1 MRGRNRCRTNKLSE
15 KNYHTTAPGV
25 VFWYRI
31 TANFPSFLRKLIMS
45 QQHTT
50 QASGQG
56 MLERVFKLREHG
68 TTARTE
74 VIAGFT
80 TFLTMV
86 YIVFVNPQI
95 LGVAGMDTSAVF
107 VTTCLIAAFGS
118 ILMGLFANL
127 PVALAPA
134 MGLNA
139 FFAFVVV
146 QAMGLPWQVGMGAIF
161 WGAVGLLLLTIFRV
175 RYWMIANIPVS
186 LRVGI
191 TSGIG
196 LFIGMMGLKN
206 AGVIVANP
214 ETLVS
219 IGNLTSHSVL
229 LGVLGFFIIAI
240 LASRNIH
247 AAVLV
252 SIIVTTLLG
261 WMMGDVHYN
270 GIVSAPPS
278 VTSVVGHVDLAGSFN
293 LGLAGVIFSFMLV
306 NLFDSSGTLIGVTD
320 KAGLAD
326 AKGKFPRMKQAL
338 FVDSISSVT
347 GAFVGTSSVTAYIES
362 SSGVSVGG
370 RTGLTAVVVGILF
383 LLVIFL
389 SPLAGMVPPYAAAGA
404 LIYVGVLMTS
414 SLARVNWQDLT
425 ESVPAFI
432 TAVMMPFSFSIT
444 EGIALGFISYC
455 VMKIGTGRLRDLSPC
470 VVIVALLFVLKIVF
484 IDAH

>member
-1 MRGRNRCRTNKLSE
+1 
-15 KNYHTTAPGV
+15 
-25 VFWYRI
+25 
-31 TANFPSFLRKLIMS
+31 MS

-326 AKGKFPRMKQAL
+326 EKGKFPRMKQAL

-347 GAFVGTSSVTAYIES
+347 GVFVGTSSVTAYIES

>member
-25 VFWYRI
+25 AFWYRI

-252 SIIVTTLLG
+252 SIIVTMLLG

-326 AKGKFPRMKQAL
+326 EKGKFPRMKQAL

>member
-1 MRGRNRCRTNKLSE
+1 
-15 KNYHTTAPGV
+15 
-25 VFWYRI
+25 
-31 TANFPSFLRKLIMS
+31 MS

-306 NLFDSSGTLIGVTD
+306 NLFDSSGTLISVTD

>member
-25 VFWYRI
+25 AFWYRI

-50 QASGQG
+50 QAAGQG

-261 WMMGDVHYN
+261 WIMGDVHYN

-326 AKGKFPRMKQAL
+326 EKGKFPRMKQAL

-484 IDAH
+484 IDGH

>member
-1 MRGRNRCRTNKLSE
+1 
-15 KNYHTTAPGV
+15 
-25 VFWYRI
+25 
-31 TANFPSFLRKLIMS
+31 MS

-50 QASGQG
+50 QGSGQG

-326 AKGKFPRMKQAL
+326 EKGKFPRMKQAL

>member
-1 MRGRNRCRTNKLSE
+1 
-15 KNYHTTAPGV
+15 
-25 VFWYRI
+25 
-31 TANFPSFLRKLIMS
+31 MS

-118 ILMGLFANL
+118 IMMGLFANL

-161 WGAVGLLLLTIFRV
+161 WGAIGLLLLTIFRV

-229 LGVLGFFIIAI
+229 LGILGFFIIAI

-252 SIIVTTLLG
+252 SIVVTTLLG
-261 WMMGDVHYN
+261 WMLGDVHYN

-278 VTSVVGHVDLAGSFN
+278 VMTVVGHVDLAGSFN

-326 AKGKFPRMKQAL
+326 EKGKFPRMKQAL
-338 FVDSISSVT
+338 YVDSISSVT
-347 GAFVGTSSVTAYIES
+347 GSFIGTSSVTAYIES
-362 SSGVSVGG
+362 
-370 RTGLTAVVVGILF
+370 RGLGDVYKRQVVVGLLF

-389 SPLAGMVPPYAAAGA
+389 SPLAGMVPGYAAAGA

-470 VVIVALLFVLKIVF
+470 VIIVALLFILKIVF

>member
-1 MRGRNRCRTNKLSE
+1 
-15 KNYHTTAPGV
+15 
-25 VFWYRI
+25 
-31 TANFPSFLRKLIMS
+31 MS
-45 QQHTT
+45 QSQPTPGL
-50 QASGQG
+50 SLGL
-56 MLERVFKLREHG
+56 LERVFKLREHG
-68 TTARTE
+68 TTVRTE

-95 LGVAGMDTSAVF
+95 LGAAGMDTQAVF

-118 ILMGLFANL
+118 ILMGIAANL

-146 QAMGLPWQVGMGAIF
+146 GAMGLSWQIGMGAIF
-161 WGAVGLLLLTIFRV
+161 WGAVGLLLLTLFRI
-175 RYWMIANIPVS
+175 RYWMIANIPLS

-206 AGVIVANP
+206 AGIIVANP
-214 ETLVS
+214 DTLVT
-219 IGNLTSHSVL
+219 IGNLTSHNVL
-229 LGVLGFFIIAI
+229 LGTLGFFIIAI

-247 AAVLV
+247 AAVLI
-252 SIIVTTLLG
+252 SIVVTTLLA
-261 WMMGDVHYN
+261 WLLGDVQYH
-270 GIVSAPPS
+270 GFIAPPPGVS
-278 VTSVVGHVDLAGSFN
+278 SVVGQVDVMGALDLN
-293 LGLAGVIFSFMLV
+293 LAGVIFAFMLV

-326 AKGKFPRMKQAL
+326 ASGKFPHMKQAL
-338 FVDSISSVT
+338 FVDSISSVA
-347 GAFVGTSSVTAYIES
+347 GSFIGTSSVTAYIES

-370 RTGLTAVVVGILF
+370 RTGLMAVIVGLLF

-389 SPLAGMVPPYAAAGA
+389 SPLASMVPPYAAAGA

-414 SLARVNWQDLT
+414 SLARVKWDDLT
-425 ESVPAFI
+425 ESVPAFV

-455 VMKIGTGRLRDLSPC
+455 VMKLGTGRWREISPC
-470 VVIVALLFVLKIVF
+470 VVVIALLFLFKIVF
-484 IDAH
+484 LD

>member
-1 MRGRNRCRTNKLSE
+1 
-15 KNYHTTAPGV
+15 
-25 VFWYRI
+25 
-31 TANFPSFLRKLIMS
+31 MS
-45 QQHTT
+45 QSQPTPEST
-50 QASGQG
+50 LG
-56 MLERVFKLREHG
+56 LFERVFKLREHG
-68 TTARTE
+68 TTVRTE

-95 LGVAGMDTSAVF
+95 LGAAGMDTQAVF

-118 ILMGLFANL
+118 ILMGVVANL

-146 QAMGLPWQVGMGAIF
+146 GAMGISWQTGMGAIF
-161 WGAVGLLLLTIFRV
+161 WGAVGLLLLTLFRV
-175 RYWMIANIPVS
+175 RYWMIANIPLS

-206 AGVIVANP
+206 AGIIVANP
-214 ETLVS
+214 DTLVT
-219 IGNLTSHSVL
+219 IGHLTSHNVL
-229 LGVLGFFIIAI
+229 LGALGFFIISI

-252 SIIVTTLLG
+252 SIVVITLLA
-261 WMMGDVHYN
+261 WLLGDVQYQ
-270 GIVSAPPS
+270 GIIAAPPS
-278 VTSVVGHVDLAGSFN
+278 ISSVVGQVDLLGS
-293 LGLAGVIFSFMLV
+293 LDVSLAGVIFAFMLV
-306 NLFDSSGTLIGVTD
+306 NLFDSSGTLLGVTD

-326 AKGKFPRMKQAL
+326 AKGQFPRMKQAL
-338 FVDSISSVT
+338 FVDSISSVA
-347 GAFVGTSSVTAYIES
+347 GSFIGTSSVTAYIES

-370 RTGLTAVVVGILF
+370 RTGLMAVVVGLLF

-389 SPLAGMVPPYAAAGA
+389 SPLASMVPPYAAAGA

-414 SLARVNWQDLT
+414 SLARVKWDDLT
-425 ESVPAFI
+425 ESVPAFV

-455 VMKIGTGRLRDLSPC
+455 VMKLGTGRWREISPC
-470 VVIVALLFVLKIVF
+470 VVVIALLFMFKIVF
-484 IDAH
+484 LD

>member
-1 MRGRNRCRTNKLSE
+1 
-15 KNYHTTAPGV
+15 
-25 VFWYRI
+25 
-31 TANFPSFLRKLIMS
+31 MS

-261 WMMGDVHYN
+261 RMMGDVHYN

>member
-1 MRGRNRCRTNKLSE
+1 
-15 KNYHTTAPGV
+15 
-25 VFWYRI
+25 
-31 TANFPSFLRKLIMS
+31 
-45 QQHTT
+45 
-50 QASGQG
+50 
-56 MLERVFKLREHG
+56 
-68 TTARTE
+68 
-74 VIAGFT
+74 
-80 TFLTMV
+80 
-86 YIVFVNPQI
+86 
-95 LGVAGMDTSAVF
+95 
-107 VTTCLIAAFGS
+107 
-118 ILMGLFANL
+118 
-127 PVALAPA
+127 
-134 MGLNA
+134 
-139 FFAFVVV
+139 
-146 QAMGLPWQVGMGAIF
+146 
-161 WGAVGLLLLTIFRV
+161 
-175 RYWMIANIPVS
+175 
-186 LRVGI
+186 
-191 TSGIG
+191 
-196 LFIGMMGLKN
+196 MMGLKN

-229 LGVLGFFIIAI
+229 LGILGFFIIAI

-252 SIIVTTLLG
+252 SIVVTTLLG
-261 WMMGDVHYN
+261 WLLGDVHYT
-270 GIVSAPPS
+270 GIVSMPPS
-278 VTSVVGHVDLAGSFN
+278 VTTVIGHVDLAGSLN

-326 AKGKFPRMKQAL
+326 AQGKFPRMKQAL
-338 FVDSISSVT
+338 FVDSVSSVA
-347 GAFVGTSSVTAYIES
+347 GSFIGTSSVTAYIES

-370 RTGLTAVVVGILF
+370 RTGLTAVVVGLLF

-389 SPLAGMVPPYAAAGA
+389 SPLAGMVPAYAAAGA

-414 SLARVNWQDLT
+414 SLARVKWDDLT

-470 VVIVALLFVLKIVF
+470 VIVVSLLFVLKIVF

>member
-1 MRGRNRCRTNKLSE
+1 
-15 KNYHTTAPGV
+15 
-25 VFWYRI
+25 
-31 TANFPSFLRKLIMS
+31 MS
-45 QQHTT
+45 QQPTSQT
-50 QASGQG
+50 EGQG
-56 MLERVFKLREHG
+56 LLERVFKLRAHG

-74 VIAGFT
+74 VIAGVT

-95 LGVAGMDTSAVF
+95 LGAAGMDTSAVF

-118 ILMGLFANL
+118 ILMGLLANL

-146 QAMGLPWQVGMGAIF
+146 GAMGLSWQVGMGAIF

-186 LRVGI
+186 LRIGI

-214 ETLVS
+214 ETLVT
-219 IGNLTSHSVL
+219 IGNLTSHTTL

-252 SIIVTTLLG
+252 SIVVTTLLG
-261 WMMGDVHYN
+261 LAFGDVHFK
-270 GIVSAPPS
+270 GVVSEPPS
-278 VTSVVGHVDLAGSFN
+278 VMTVLGHVDLAGS
-293 LGLAGVIFSFMLV
+293 LDIGLAGVIFSFMLV

-326 AKGKFPRMKQAL
+326 ESGKFPRMKQAL
-338 FVDSISSVT
+338 YVDSISSVA
-347 GAFVGTSSVTAYIES
+347 GSFIGTSSVTAYIES
-362 SSGVSVGG
+362 SSGVSIGG
-370 RTGLTAVVVGILF
+370 RTGLTAIVVGLLF

-414 SLARVNWQDLT
+414 SLSRVKWDDLT
-425 ESVPAFI
+425 EAVPAFI

-455 VMKIGTGRLRDLSPC
+455 VMKIFTGRLRDLNAC
-470 VVIVALLFVLKIVF
+470 VLVVALLFLLKIVF

>member
-1 MRGRNRCRTNKLSE
+1 
-15 KNYHTTAPGV
+15 
-25 VFWYRI
+25 
-31 TANFPSFLRKLIMS
+31 MS
-45 QQHTT
+45 KPNLDTE
-50 QASGQG
+50 QG
-56 MLERVFKLREHG
+56 LLERVFKLKQHG

-74 VIAGFT
+74 LIAGIT

-95 LGVAGMDTSAVF
+95 LGVAGMDVQAVF

-118 ILMGLFANL
+118 IFMGLLANL

-146 QAMGLPWQVGMGAIF
+146 GAMGISWQVGMGAIF
-161 WGAVGLLLLTIFRV
+161 WGAIGFLLLTIFRI
-175 RYWMIANIPVS
+175 RYWMIANIPLS

-196 LFIGMMGLKN
+196 LFIAMMGLKN
-206 AGVIVANP
+206 AGIVVANP
-214 ETLVS
+214 DTLVAV
-219 IGNLTSHSVL
+219 GNLTSHSVL
-229 LGVLGFFIIAI
+229 LGALGFFIIAV

-252 SIIVTTLLG
+252 SIVVTTLIG
-261 WMMGDVHYN
+261 WALGDVHYS
-270 GIVSAPPS
+270 GIFSMPPS
-278 VTSVVGHVDLAGSFN
+278 VTSVVGQVDLAGALNISM
-293 LGLAGVIFSFMLV
+293 AGIIFSFMLV

-320 KAGLAD
+320 KAGLTD
-326 AKGKFPRMKQAL
+326 HKGKFPRMKQAL
-338 FVDSISSVT
+338 YVDSISSVA
-347 GAFVGTSSVTAYIES
+347 GAFISTSSVTAYIES

-383 LLVIFL
+383 LLVMFV
-389 SPLAGMVPPYAAAGA
+389 SPLAGMVPAYAAAGA

-414 SLARVNWQDLT
+414 SLSRVKWDDLT
-425 ESVPAFI
+425 EAVPAFV

-455 VMKIGTGRLRDLSPC
+455 LMKLGTGRWREISPC
-470 VVIVALLFVLKIVF
+470 VVVALLFVLKIAFV
-484 IDAH
+484 DH

>member
-1 MRGRNRCRTNKLSE
+1 
-15 KNYHTTAPGV
+15 
-25 VFWYRI
+25 
-31 TANFPSFLRKLIMS
+31 MS

-455 VMKIGTGRLRDLSPC
+455 VMKIGTGRLRDLSSC

>member
-25 VFWYRI
+25 AFWYKI

>member
-1 MRGRNRCRTNKLSE
+1 
-15 KNYHTTAPGV
+15 
-25 VFWYRI
+25 
-31 TANFPSFLRKLIMS
+31 MS

-50 QASGQG
+50 QSSGAG
-56 MLERVFKLREHG
+56 LLERVFKLREHG

-146 QAMGLPWQVGMGAIF
+146 GAMGLPWQVGMGAIF
-161 WGAVGLLLLTIFRV
+161 WGAIGLLLLTIFRV

-261 WMMGDVHYN
+261 WMLGDVHYN

-278 VTSVVGHVDLAGSFN
+278 VTTVIGHVDLAGSLN

-326 AKGKFPRMKQAL
+326 EKGKFPRMKQAL

-347 GAFVGTSSVTAYIES
+347 GSFIGTSSVTAYIES

-370 RTGLTAVVVGILF
+370 RTGLTAVVVGLLF

-414 SLARVNWQDLT
+414 SLSRVKWDDLT
-425 ESVPAFI
+425 EAVPAFI

-455 VMKIGTGRLRDLSPC
+455 VMKVFTGRLRDLSAC
-470 VVIVALLFVLKIVF
+470 VVVVALLFTLKIVF